1 MDQEIENKLDIKS
14 SSTKLFNQNKYKIFA
29 LIIVL
34 VLIAISLI
42 FLKNHNDKKN
52 VLIAEKYVQAGVYL
66 EMGNKNQA
74 KNIYEEIIIEKN
86 NFYSLLSLNKIVEK
100 DLISD
105 KSKILKYFD
114 KLETSATT
122 RDNKDLI
129 TLKKAL
135 YMIKFLDA
143 KAGNDLLKSLI
154 DEDSEFKIIAKDLI
168 EE

>member
-1 MDQEIENKLDIKS
+1 M
-14 SSTKLFNQNKYKIFA
+14 
-29 LIIVL
+29 
-34 VLIAISLI
+34 
-42 FLKNHNDKKN
+42 
-52 VLIAEKYVQAGVYL
+52 IAEKYVQAGVYL

-74 KNIYEEIIIEKN
+74 KNIYEEIIMEKN

>member
-74 KNIYEEIIIEKN
+74 KNIYEEIIMEKN